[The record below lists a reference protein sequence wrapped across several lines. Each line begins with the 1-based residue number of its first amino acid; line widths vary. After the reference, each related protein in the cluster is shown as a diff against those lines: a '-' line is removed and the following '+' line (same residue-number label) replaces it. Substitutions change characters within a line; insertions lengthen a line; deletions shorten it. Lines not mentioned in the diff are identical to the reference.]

1 MPHLVVRKPGQMAYS
16 MPLPDVLRI
25 GRHEQNE
32 LVLDD
37 NQVSRQHAT
46 LTRTEKGLEVRDLG
60 SRHGTRVNGEPV
72 TTRAVEAGD
81 RIQIGNVLLELHEE
95 DERTIVHHQVTAAGP
110 PPRKAEADRRL
121 SLLFDVSRAIGAMGD
136 TEVMLGEMLEAI
148 VDVLGGERALVGLG
162 DGARGIVRRFCRA
175 RRGSSPDVVL
185 SRLVLEATLGRRE
198 AVIVRDAQ
206 RDAGLKTMH
215 RERIVSA
222 MAVPLGLSSRPVGL
236 LYVDDR
242 QEAERFSPEDLAY
255 LTALGHLVS
264 AALESAERFQAAEA
278 IAEALTGGGVTEEI
292 IGRSSAMTRLRSQI
306 TKYAA
311 AAHANVLVRGESGS
325 GKELVARA
333 LHEASTRAA
342 RPFVTL
348 NCAAIPETMLESELF
363 GYEKGAFTGAVAKK
377 RGKFALAD
385 GGTLFLDEIG
395 DLALPAQAKLLRAL
409 QEGEIQPLG
418 AERTQK
424 VDVRVVSATH
434 KDLTKEIAEKRFRE
448 DLYYR
453 LAVVEV
459 EVPPLRER
467 EGDVLLIATALMR
480 KSAQAMGKR
489 LEGFS
494 EAAQAAL
501 LRHDWPGNVR
511 ELRNEVERAVIN
523 ADGPLVDA
531 HDLSPRLGAA
541 RPKPGQPRGKS
552 LAEQFAELEPAEKM
566 LVEEAMNRAKGN
578 VSEAA
583 RLLGITRIMMKR
595 RVDRLMGG
603 GGKDE
608 DGSIG

>member
-32 LVLDD
+32 LILDD

-46 LTRTEKGLEVRDLG
+46 ITRFERGFEVRDLG

-72 TTRAVEAGD
+72 TTRVVEAGD

-110 PPRKAEADRRL
+110 PPREAGADRRL

-136 TEVMLGEMLEAI
+136 TEVMLGEMLSAI

-162 DGARGIVRRFCRA
+162 DASRGLVRRFCRA

-185 SRLVLEATLGRRE
+185 SRAVLEATLGRRE

-206 RDAGLKTMH
+206 RDARLETMH
-215 RERIVSA
+215 RERILSA
-222 MAVPLGLSSRPVGL
+222 MAVPLGLSARPVGL

-242 QEAERFSPEDLAY
+242 QAAERFGPDDLAY

-264 AALESAERFQAAEA
+264 AALESAERYQAAEA
-278 IAEALTGGGVTEEI
+278 RAEALAGVTDEI
-292 IGRSSAMTRLRSQI
+292 LGKSEVMTRLRAQI

-311 AAHANVLVRGESGS
+311 AGHVSVLVRGESGS

-333 LHEASTRAA
+333 LHEASPRAA
-342 RPFVTL
+342 RPFVPL

-363 GYEKGAFTGAVAKK
+363 GHEKGAFTGAVAKK

-424 VDVRVVSATH
+424 VDVRVLCATH
-434 KDLTKEIAEKRFRE
+434 KDLRHEIAEKRFRE

-453 LAVVEV
+453 LAVVEI

-467 EGDVLLIATALMR
+467 EKDVLLIAMALSR
-480 KSAQAMGKR
+480 RSASTMGKR
-489 LEGFS
+489 IEGFT

-501 LRHDWPGNVR
+501 LGHDWPGNVR
-511 ELRNEVERAVIN
+511 ELRNEVERAVIH

-541 RPKPGQPRGKS
+541 RPRPGQPRGKS
-552 LAEQFAELEPAEKM
+552 LAESFAELEPTEKN
-566 LVEEAMNRAKGN
+566 LVEEAMSRAKGN

-603 GGKDE
+603 AGKDE
-608 DGSIG
+608 D